1 MITLFRRIRERLIA
15 SGSISKYLIYA
26 VGEILLVVIGILI
39 ALQVNNWNEDRK
51 DQIKTR
57 NYLLEMSEN
66 LESDVADVYEAV
78 SFYQNKDSLLTAGIR
93 ILVGG
98 SADSEIISFLAEN
111 SYELSTFFL
120 FEFKS
125 VAFEN
130 MTSTGNIDLLQDL
143 ELRNNLTA
151 YYQRQYAIQTGTQ
164 SRVVQLV
171 RAYIDYSIPLILN
184 RESIQTIMDEENEWP
199 EVTSLSMDQKARLVG
214 FFYNIR
220 DNMRSQST
228 QLQVVREHAL
238 TLLDDLRNHITL

>member
-57 NYLLEMSEN
+57 NYLLEMTEN
-66 LESDVADVYEAV
+66 LESDVADVDEAV
-78 SFYQNKDSLLTAGIR
+78 SLYQSKDSLLTAGIR

-184 RESIQTIMDEENEWP
+184 RESIQTIMDEKNEWP
-199 EVTSLSMDQKARLVG
+199 EMTSLSMDQKARLVG

-228 QLQVVREHAL
+228 QLQEVREHAL
-238 TLLDDLRNHITL
+238 TLLDDLRNHMTL